1 MHSCGRDRMTV
12 TVSSLDTHMHIEK
25 GVERETER
33 ETEREPACWSK
44 VKMSALR
51 VEE

>member
-12 TVSSLDTHMHIEK
+12 TVSSLDTHIHIEK

-33 ETEREPACWSK
+33 QNVSLPVGVR
-44 VKMSALR
+44 
-51 VEE
+51 

>member
-33 ETEREPACWSK
+33 EPACWSK